1 MRANRLAFAVGLAAL
16 LGAAGAAA
24 ATTHLLAAGA
34 RKEADLRG
42 YDQVQVA
49 TFTDATQPKF
59 DKPEDETE
67 FRAKVAEATLK
78 FPDMLAEQLSQTQAF
93 QAVRKPVE
101 GKGLIVGGQIT
112 IYKESNVAA
121 RYIGLGIGSAEFDV
135 KIEVKDA
142 ETGKLLATQTIEYS
156 SSAIPGAVNALQ
168 TVGVLM
174 DSAAQTFRDEML
186 IAKRVK
192 HREETG
198 RSGRARDKY
207 KSGS

>member
-1 MRANRLAFAVGLAAL
+1 MAMNRLALAFGAAAL
-16 LGAAGAAA
+16 VSAGSAFA
-24 ATTHLLAAGA
+24 ATTHLLGEGS
-34 RKEADLRG
+34 RKQADLRG
-42 YDQVQVA
+42 YETVQVGA
-49 TFTDATQPKF
+49 FADATQPKF
-59 DKPEDETE
+59 DKPEDEKE
-67 FRAKVAEATLK
+67 FRTLVAEAAQRFSEMVAEK
-78 FPDMLAEQLSQTQAF
+78 LAATKSFATTREPAS
-93 QAVRKPVE
+93 
-101 GKGLIVGGQIT
+101 GKALVVDGKIVV
-112 IYKESNVAA
+112 YKESNIAG

-135 KIEVKDA
+135 QIEVKDA
-142 ETGKLLATQTIEYS
+142 ESGKVLGTQTIEYS